1 LKVGRPLHLAARR
14 FGGGI
19 DCPRALDEFASLP
32 VFFWCFSFGRGWPE
46 TRSREAPARFKAAAM
61 VATGRRH
68 CSRPTIFFSS
78 FELDQRRPS
87 VLRWTH
93 EIRTY
98 PFDGNLVKEPL
109 RFLVNNPRSLAHSRK
124 LRFHIWKAYFQ
135 PVKSKIRFQQF
146 TVLPLELF

>member
-1 LKVGRPLHLAARR
+1 VVGFCGADELRRAGHGGYGGRWPDGRKKDRICDCVVAGDREPFDLK
-14 FGGGI
+14 
-19 DCPRALDEFASLP
+19 S
-32 VFFWCFSFGRGWPE
+32 
-46 TRSREAPARFKAAAM
+46 
-61 VATGRRH
+61 
-68 CSRPTIFFSS
+68 
-78 FELDQRRPS
+78 
-87 VLRWTH
+87 TH